1 MVCIAAFIVLIL
13 VGIFVAIISI
23 FKKDFGRKYL
33 KVLKK
38 SFHCFGKKIRL
49 QKCDTN
55 FSDDVKTLLLKK
67 VIIKK
72 PKLVKPLSITIEI
85 ASVLLVIIT
94 AWSIIEAAKAGLS
107 LWVFGTC
114 NISQPSNC
122 ALGADSCGLDE
133 NNLNWFTEWGELFS
147 NVPDRLKTW
156 DANDY
161 INGSDG
167 LKVAFVTG
175 STDAVP
181 EGESVKRVALSIID
195 PGCSVCLQSYKNLQK
210 DEKFLKEHILFVV
223 SYPIKNT
230 DGSYRFANSELTTR
244 YILALNHYA
253 SEQYKDA
260 NSSSSGAKD
269 ALWTRNFLYG
279 YSEKIINRIFTE
291 FNDDGII
298 YQEVF
303 NNQLSSDDA
312 AHLIHKW
319 LREWGMKENDLN
331 NVKELVHSE
340 KITNELQQN
349 EETINQKIKPKG
361 IPTMIYNGGK
371 HLGLFKA

>member
-55 FSDDVKTLLLKK
+55 FSDDVKTVLLKK

-94 AWSIIEAAKAGLS
+94 IWSIVEAAKAGLS

-133 NNLNWFTEWGELFS
+133 DNLNWFTEWGEIFS
-147 NVPDRLKTW
+147 NIPDRLKTW
-156 DANDY
+156 NAKEISNQLN
-161 INGSDG
+161 IAFTTGSD
-167 LKVAFVTG
+167 
-175 STDAVP
+175 SDNN
-181 EGESVKRVALSIID
+181 VALSIID
-195 PGCSVCLQSYKNLQK
+195 PGCSVCLQSYKNILKNQ
-210 DEKFLKEHILFVV
+210 DFLNKHQVKVV
-223 SYPIKNT
+223 LYPIKNT
-230 DGSYRFANSELTTR
+230 NGELRFKNSELIAR
-244 YILALNHYA
+244 YSLASN
-253 SEQYKDA
+253 QQTGTD
-260 NSSSSGAKD
+260 
-269 ALWTRNFLYG
+269 T
-279 YSEKIINRIFTE
+279 YSAKIIKRIFTE
-291 FNDDGII
+291 FNDDGVI

-303 NNQLSSDDA
+303 NNQLSLDAA
-312 AHLIHKW
+312 AHLLRQW
-319 LREWGMKENDLN
+319 LREWGMAENDVTAIKN
-331 NVKELVHSE
+331 LVQNDE
-340 KITNELQQN
+340 ITKKLHQN
-349 EETINQKIKPKG
+349 ESIIDQEVKPKG
-361 IPTMIYNGGK
+361 IPTMIYDGGK
-371 HLGLFKA
+371 HLGLFKAQ